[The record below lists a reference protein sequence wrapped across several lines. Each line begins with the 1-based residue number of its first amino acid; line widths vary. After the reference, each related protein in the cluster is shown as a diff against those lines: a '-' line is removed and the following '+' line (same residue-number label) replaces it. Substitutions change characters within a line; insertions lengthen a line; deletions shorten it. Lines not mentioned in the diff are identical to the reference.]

1 MTGKFLVH
9 QQGEEKYKSRKG
21 IDVVSK
27 RVTLLELGNDGEKL
41 EQFLEYSLTEEDIK
55 AHGDKLTG
63 KTLTIAVLELGNM
76 FGGKPRIAKGRIQ
89 KVA

>member
-1 MTGKFLVH
+1 MIGTFKVH

-41 EQFLEYSLTEEDIK
+41 EQFLEYALTEDDIK

-63 KTLTIAVLELGNM
+63 KTLGNA
-76 FGGKPRIAKGRIQ
+76 FAGKPRIAKGRIQ